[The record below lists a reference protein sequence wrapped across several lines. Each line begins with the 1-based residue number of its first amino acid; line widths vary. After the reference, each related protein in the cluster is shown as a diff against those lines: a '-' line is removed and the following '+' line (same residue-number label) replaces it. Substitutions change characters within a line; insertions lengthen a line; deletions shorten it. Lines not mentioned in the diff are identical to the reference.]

1 MTMDIEHH
9 TNHVITTIDHVTA
22 RSA

>member
-1 MTMDIEHH
+1 MIMDIEHH
-9 TNHVITTIDHVTA
+9 TNHVIITIDHVTA

>member
-1 MTMDIEHH
+1 MIMDIEHH
-9 TNHVITTIDHVTA
+9 TNHVITTMDHVTA